1 MPIFRF
7 IRFTIF
13 ETDNFAVLCSKEPGH
28 KSGDGK
34 MKQLCVCFA
43 VFAAIVCGCSK
54 VTFNEPDAAREEAPR
69 YVALED
75 VARIFAALPIGT
87 EQVTEV
93 HDAASSSAVNGYDEE
108 YRMKDLFTSPGCGV
122 GEEPSKAPGYS
133 RPLRDLLM
141 EAFATKA
148 SSDGAQWLDSLMVSD
163 VQIYWPFS
171 DSWDGRSLPVI
182 TFDPGDMATSNVGY
196 ALKADGSFDKVLVDE
211 QMALERPVW
220 VMNRNSDADFK
231 SLELLRREDPN
242 WGNGGGDIIVRPRG
256 SSADI
261 KSLILRSFTAKRQ
274 YDSWF
279 AGAAE
284 FFVKVGSV
292 ENFKASTEAE
302 LRLYQPTITDF
313 MIVVRR
319 KQMGEEIPF
328 NAVLISEWTSALKN
342 CALMIIEDDGGS
354 RTTWKAN
361 AMVKVNSKSYGVE
374 LELPLNSRDDVVWR
388 GSLTRSYIEKYSGQ
402 VGHFG
407 DIDMILELI

>member
-1 MPIFRF
+1 MFRLVSLCTALFRF
-7 IRFTIF
+7 
-13 ETDNFAVLCSKEPGH
+13 
-28 KSGDGK
+28 
-34 MKQLCVCFA
+34 
-43 VFAAIVCGCSK
+43 
-54 VTFNEPDAAREEAPR
+54 
-69 YVALED
+69 
-75 VARIFAALPIGT
+75 
-87 EQVTEV
+87 
-93 HDAASSSAVNGYDEE
+93 
-108 YRMKDLFTSPGCGV
+108 
-122 GEEPSKAPGYS
+122 
-133 RPLRDLLM
+133 LL
-141 EAFATKA
+141 
-148 SSDGAQWLDSLMVSD
+148 
-163 VQIYWPFS
+163 
-171 DSWDGRSLPVI
+171 
-182 TFDPGDMATSNVGY
+182 
-196 ALKADGSFDKVLVDE
+196 
-211 QMALERPVW
+211 
-220 VMNRNSDADFK
+220 SDAEYK

-242 WGNGGGDIIVRPRG
+242 WGNGGGDIIVRPRA

-261 KSLILRSFTAKRQ
+261 KSLLLRSFTANRQ

-319 KQMGEEIPF
+319 KQMGLEIPF

-361 AMVKVNSKSYGVE
+361 AMVKVSSKSYGIE

-407 DIDMILELI
+407 DIDIVLELI